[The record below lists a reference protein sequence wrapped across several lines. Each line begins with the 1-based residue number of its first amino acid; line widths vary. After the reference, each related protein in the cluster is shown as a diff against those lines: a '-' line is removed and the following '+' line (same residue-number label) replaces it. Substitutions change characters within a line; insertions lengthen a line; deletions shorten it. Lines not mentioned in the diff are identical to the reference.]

1 MESCDHFEKDIGFT
15 GRPIGKD
22 SSKIG
27 AIIAI
32 TERGVLGCNNDLPWK
47 KGQIKSDLA
56 HFKRVTEGNVIIEGC
71 STFKSLGS
79 ESLPNRVNIVVSRT
93 LSDDFPGVAVHP
105 SLGSALGAAVMH
117 GKQIWFIGGANLL
130 SQVME
135 MRLLDRI
142 WITRVLK
149 DYDGDVIL
157 DWNEQFLT
165 DNGYVRT
172 YVETISDGDANLE
185 YWGRVE

>member
-1 MESCDHFEKDIGFT
+1 MENRSHVVEDIGFPT
-15 GRPIGKD
+15 RPID
-22 SSKIG
+22 NDAPKIG

-32 TERGVLGCNNDLPWK
+32 TGRGVLGCNNDLPWK
-47 KGQIKSDLA
+47 KGEIKSDLA
-56 HFKRVTEGNVIIEGC
+56 HFKRVTDGKVIIEGC

-79 ESLPNRVNIVVSRT
+79 RNLPNRVNIVVSRT

-117 GKQIWFIGGANLL
+117 GKEIWFIGGANLL

-142 WITRVLK
+142 WITRVHK
-149 DYDGDVIL
+149 EYEGDVIL
-157 DWNEQFLT
+157 DWNEQFLN
-165 DNGYVRT
+165 DNGYIRT
-172 YVETISDGDANLE
+172 YVETISDGDADLE
-185 YWGRVE
+185 YWGRVD